1 MIERIE
7 QMENNTATSETR
19 VESAGRATAE
29 SPQPAS
35 LSERVRSLRLPDQQ
49 AKKSSR
55 GMVWFL
61 GSLCLVLALS
71 TGGLGYLVLTQP
83 KASESSSS
91 DSASAAG
98 DRKFGDTGQA
108 SSIGSVVAESQG
120 YIVPVHRI
128 QISPKVNGLIVSL
141 RIKKNKD
148 DPGVPLE
155 EGKRV
160 EEGDILAEL
169 EDVDYKADR
178 DRAEAVLKEANQ
190 TLLELTEYR
199 KKEIEQAKARWNEAE
214 VQRKQLEID
223 RHRSSRLKSGNA
235 LADRDFEQADSAYL
249 AMQARERAL
258 RVDYD
263 FMIHGPRDNRIEAA
277 KHRVKQAE
285 EDLVKAQWR
294 FDNCTIRAP
303 ISGTIL
309 TKDAEQGNIV
319 NQLSLNLKGSICDMA
334 DLSDLEVDMKIQ
346 EREVARIFKGQRCRI
361 RPNAYPERIYEG
373 YVSRLMP
380 IADRAI
386 GAVPV
391 RVKFTVPKEEEGV
404 FLKPEMGAIVSFL
417 KKEDEKDTKKNP

>member
-1 MIERIE
+1 MSE
-7 QMENNTATSETR
+7 QVENSAALRETA
-19 VESAGRATAE
+19 VESLRRPE
-29 SPQPAS
+29 PAS
-35 LSERVRSLRLPDQQ
+35 LSERVRSLRLPEQQ
-49 AKKSSR
+49 AKKPSR
-55 GMVWFL
+55 KAVWFL
-61 GSLCLVLALS
+61 GSLCFLLALS
-71 TGGLGYLVLTQP
+71 TAGLGYMVLSQP
-83 KASESSSS
+83 KPEEPKSNDK
-91 DSASAAG
+91 DSTGERS
-98 DRKFGDTGQA
+98 FGD
-108 SSIGSVVAESQG
+108 SSQPSPIGSVVAESQG

-141 RIKKNKD
+141 KIKKDAD

-155 EGKRV
+155 EGRRV
-160 EEGDILAEL
+160 EKGWILAEL
-169 EDVDYKADR
+169 EDVDYRADR
-178 DRAEAVLKEANQ
+178 DHAKAALEEAEQ
-190 TLLELTEYR
+190 TLEELTKYR
-199 KKEIEQAKARWNEAE
+199 KKEIEQAKARFNEAE
-214 VQRKQLEID
+214 VQRKQLEVD
-223 RHRSSRLKSGNA
+223 RNRSSRLRTGNA

-249 AMQARERAL
+249 AMQAREQAL
-258 RVDYD
+258 RVDWE
-263 FMIHGPRDNRIEAA
+263 FMIRGPRDNRIKAA
-277 KHRVKQAE
+277 ERRVKQAE

-294 FDNCTIRAP
+294 LDNCTIKAP

-391 RVKFTVPKEEEGV
+391 RVKFSVSKEEEGV
-404 FLKPEMGAIVSFL
+404 YLKPEMGAIVSFL
-417 KKEDEKDTKKNP
+417 KKDDDKETKK

>member
-1 MIERIE
+1 MSERN
-7 QMENNTATSETR
+7 ENNAALSETA
-19 VESAGRATAE
+19 VEAVRRPE
-29 SPQPAS
+29 PAS
-35 LSERVRSLRLPDQQ
+35 LSERVRSLRLPEQQ

-55 GMVWFL
+55 GIVWFL
-61 GSLCLVLALS
+61 GGLCFLLALT
-71 TGGLGYLVLTQP
+71 TGGLSYMVINQP
-83 KASESSSS
+83 KS
-91 DSASAAG
+91 DDSKSNDSTSAGERS
-98 DRKFGDTGQA
+98 FGEGSQA
-108 SSIGSVVAESQG
+108 SSIGNVVAESQG

-128 QISPKVNGLIVSL
+128 QISPKVNGLIMSL
-141 RIKKNKD
+141 RIKKDVN

-155 EGKRV
+155 EGRRV
-160 EEGDILAEL
+160 EKNWILAEL
-169 EDVDYKADR
+169 EDIDYKADR
-178 DRAEAVLKEANQ
+178 NHAEAVLDEAGQN
-190 TLLELTEYR
+190 LLELTEYR
-199 KKEIEQAKARWNEAE
+199 KKEIDQAKSRWSEAE
-214 VQRKQLEID
+214 VQRKQLEMD
-223 RHRSSRLKSGNA
+223 RRRSSRLKSGNA

-249 AMQARERAL
+249 AMLAREQAL

-263 FMIHGPRDNRIEAA
+263 FMVRGPRDNRIEAS
-277 KHRVKQAE
+277 KRRVKQAE

-294 FDNCTIRAP
+294 LDNCTIRAP

-386 GAVPV
+386 GAIPV
-391 RVKFTVPKEEEGV
+391 RVKFTVPKDEEGIY
-404 FLKPEMGAIVSFL
+404 LKPEMGAIVSFL
-417 KKEDEKDTKKNP
+417 KKDDDKETKKSP

>member
-1 MIERIE
+1 MSERN
-7 QMENNTATSETR
+7 ENNAALSETA
-19 VESAGRATAE
+19 VEAARRPE
-29 SPQPAS
+29 PAS
-35 LSERVRSLRLPDQQ
+35 LSERVRSLRLPEQQ

-55 GMVWFL
+55 GIVWFL
-61 GSLCLVLALS
+61 GGLCFLLALT
-71 TGGLGYLVLTQP
+71 TGGLSYMVINQP
-83 KASESSSS
+83 KS
-91 DSASAAG
+91 DDSKSNDSTSAGGERS
-98 DRKFGDTGQA
+98 FGEGSQA
-108 SSIGSVVAESQG
+108 SSIGNVVAESQG

-128 QISPKVNGLIVSL
+128 QISPKVNGLIMSL
-141 RIKKNKD
+141 RIKKDAD

-155 EGKRV
+155 EGRRV
-160 EEGDILAEL
+160 EKNWILAEL
-169 EDVDYKADR
+169 EDIDYKADR
-178 DRAEAVLKEANQ
+178 NHAEAVLDETRQN
-190 TLLELTEYR
+190 LLELTEYR
-199 KKEIEQAKARWNEAE
+199 KKEIDQAKSRWSEAE
-214 VQRKQLEID
+214 VQGKQLEMD
-223 RHRSSRLKSGNA
+223 RRRSSRLKTGNA

-249 AMQARERAL
+249 AMLAREQAL

-263 FMIHGPRDNRIEAA
+263 FMVRGPRDNRIEAS
-277 KHRVKQAE
+277 KRRVKQAE

-294 FDNCTIRAP
+294 LDNCTIRAP

-391 RVKFTVPKEEEGV
+391 RVKFTVPKDEEGV
-404 FLKPEMGAIVSFL
+404 YLKPEMGAIVSFL
-417 KKEDEKDTKKNP
+417 KKDEDKETKKSP

>member
-1 MIERIE
+1 MSERND
-7 QMENNTATSETR
+7 NNAALETR
-19 VESAGRATAE
+19 VEAVHRPET
-29 SPQPAS
+29 QT
-35 LSERVRSLRLPDQQ
+35 LSERVRSLRLPEQQ
-49 AKKSSR
+49 TKKSSR
-55 GMVWFL
+55 GLVWFL
-61 GSLCLVLALS
+61 AGLCFLFALS
-71 TGGLGYLVLTQP
+71 TAGLGYMLINQP
-83 KASESSSS
+83 KPDDSKPP
-91 DSASAAG
+91 DSALSSG
-98 DRKFGDTGQA
+98 DRSFGEGGSGA
-108 SSIGSVVAESQG
+108 AIGSVVAESQG

-141 RIKKNKD
+141 RIKKDKD

-160 EEGDILAEL
+160 EKDWILAEL

-178 DRAEAVLKEANQ
+178 NHAEAALDEAKQ
-190 TLLELTEYR
+190 TLLELTEHR
-199 KKEIEQAKARWNEAE
+199 QKEIEQTKSRWNEAE
-214 VQRKQLEID
+214 VQRKQLEMD
-223 RHRSSRLKSGNA
+223 RRRSSRLKSGNA

-249 AMQARERAL
+249 AMLAREQSL
-258 RVDYD
+258 RVDYE
-263 FMIHGPRDNRIEAA
+263 FMIRGPRDNRIEAA
-277 KHRVKQAE
+277 KKRVKQAE

-294 FDNCTIRAP
+294 LDNCTIRAP

-361 RPNAYPERIYEG
+361 RPNAYPERIYDG
-373 YVSRLMP
+373 VVSRLMP

-417 KKEDEKDTKKNP
+417 KKEDEKVTKKSP

>member
-7 QMENNTATSETR
+7 RNENKTALSET
-19 VESAGRATAE
+19 VAD
-29 SPQPAS
+29 SPRRPEPAS
-35 LSERVRSLRLPDQQ
+35 LSERVRSLRLPEQQ

-55 GMVWFL
+55 AVVWFL
-61 GSLCLVLALS
+61 GFLCLLFALTS
-71 TGGLGYLVLTQP
+71 AGLGYLLVSQP
-83 KASESSSS
+83 KSDDPKPGDSTSTLGERSVTDSSQ
-91 DSASAAG
+91 AA
-98 DRKFGDTGQA
+98 
-108 SSIGSVVAESQG
+108 SIGSVVAESQG

-128 QISPKVNGLIVSL
+128 QISPKVNGLIETL
-141 RIKKNKD
+141 RIKKDAN

-160 EEGDILAEL
+160 EKGWILAEL
-169 EDVDYKADR
+169 EKVDYEADR
-178 DRAEAVLKEANQ
+178 DHAVAALEEAGQ
-190 TLLELTEYR
+190 TLLELTQYR
-199 KKEIEQAKARWNEAE
+199 NKEIDQAKARWNEAQ

-223 RHRSSRLKSGNA
+223 RNRSNRLRTGNA

-249 AMQARERAL
+249 AMLAREQAL

-263 FMIHGPRDNRIEAA
+263 FMIRGPRDNRIEAA
-277 KHRVKQAE
+277 KRRVKQAE

-294 FDNCTIRAP
+294 LDNCTIRAP

-361 RPNAYPERIYEG
+361 RPNAYPERVYEG

-404 FLKPEMGAIVSFL
+404 YLKPEMGAIVSFL
-417 KKEDEKDTKKNP
+417 KKDDDKETKK